1 MENTNKVAEVIEN
14 ALKENKNLLIQALPG
29 SSKNYLTKKSAEKVG
44 LILAEFEDTKVP
56 SLGIPSSNVKNVN
69 SSIITEDAIISSLKD
84 KNATAILLNTI
95 LLNTMSGN
103 NIDFY
108 INVAKKT
115 SMPLI
120 VLNTTHDRDFVE
132 IDVKAFDNV
141 EDMKAVFPKVK
152 KFESTALK
160 TRVMSFRLN
169 PDDISVMDSPKLK

>member
-1 MENTNKVAEVIEN
+1 MENTNKVAEIIEN

-29 SSKNYLTKKSAEKVG
+29 SSKNYLTQKSAEKVG
-44 LILAEFEDTKVP
+44 LILAEFESTEVP
-56 SLGIPSSNVKNVN
+56 SLGIPNSDVKNVN
-69 SSIITEDAIISSLKD
+69 SSITTEDAIIGSLKD
-84 KNATAILLNTI
+84 KNATAILLNT
-95 LLNTMSGN
+95 MSGD

-141 EDMKAVFPKVK
+141 EDIKAVFPKVK

-169 PDDISVMDSPKLK
+169 PEDISVMDSPKLK